1 MKPHIKTLPCF
12 PQVAA
17 VIGESRAQIEL
28 FKAHW
33 SFRYYKELTGR
44 PWIGGYKLIDSFSWA
59 TTKQGHYFW
68 SCINDGIN
76 PYND

>member
-28 FKAHW
+28 CRVIYSKCGFDKNQ
-33 SFRYYKELTGR
+33 T
-44 PWIGGYKLIDSFSWA
+44 KLIHAFSWWDSPQLA
-59 TTKQGHYFW
+59 PFW
-68 SCINDGIN
+68 VAINQGIN
-76 PYND
+76 PYHD